1 MLHIS
6 SLYFVLLRVINRL
19 LPLTPNSAILV
30 TSLKKK
36 TLMMMMMMIDGFK
49 GRIQTNLNI
58 VSQPFILSGVQSAS
72 CTTSRPTVSQY
83 LLDHFIVLELQSR
96 SFASAGP
103 SNWNKLPQSL
113 RDLFSII
120 V

>member
-6 SLYFVLLRVINRL
+6 SLYFVLLWVINRL

-36 TLMMMMMMIDGFK
+36 TVLMMMMIDGFK